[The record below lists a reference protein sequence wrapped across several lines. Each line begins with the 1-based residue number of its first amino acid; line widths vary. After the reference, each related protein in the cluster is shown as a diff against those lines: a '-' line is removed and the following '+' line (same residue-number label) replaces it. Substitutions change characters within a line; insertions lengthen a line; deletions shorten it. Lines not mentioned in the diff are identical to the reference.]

1 LLFPQF
7 IHIYLKNIKN
17 MLKLFFITF
26 IFFPLSLFA
35 QINGRL
41 TYKQAVGLLLKNNF
55 DIQLAKNNATIADI
69 QNTYGNAGFM
79 PRVDIN
85 AGTSIASNK
94 TRQEFASGLSV
105 NQSGVSSQNLNAGAF
120 LTWTI
125 FDGMKMFATKERLN
139 LLAQQGELTMKLA
152 IEQQIEQLTL
162 LYFLAVKQEQLIK
175 GIQTAME
182 LSEERIKL
190 YTRKL
195 DIGAGSNVEL
205 LQARLDY
212 NAQKSNLFSQKSLL
226 NEYKSNLLSILK
238 SEANSI
244 VEVDTIFEFEDVK
257 SLEEIKQKIEQS
269 NQSLM
274 FAKRNIQVQTQALK
288 ELQSLS
294 LPKVALSSAYN
305 FTRNENAAGF
315 SLLNQNLGYNFGINL
330 SWNVFNGF
338 NTRNQIKVEKFVV
351 QNSQIELDKMKFTFY
366 NAAYSAY
373 QNMLNAQ
380 GILALEEENIKLAQQ
395 ALNISLERLKIG
407 LGNYIEIKVSQTTY
421 EEAIT
426 RLVNAR
432 YNLKQ
437 AETTIKKLV
446 GSLVNING

>member
-1 LLFPQF
+1 
-7 IHIYLKNIKN
+7 

>member
-1 LLFPQF
+1 MLFPQF